1 VPEIRRD
8 ARYATF
14 INIFRCR
21 PPNQDEVVRINVD
34 IVDQVA
40 STFPGFVSASVHRST
55 DGTRV
60 FNYLQWETAEHLAAM
75 QRSPAFQA
83 IARRFDGLIEFEP
96 NECEVAHVAEHGAP
110 SPTNT

>member
-1 VPEIRRD
+1 MPEIRRD
-8 ARYATF
+8 AAFATF
-14 INIFRCR
+14 INTFRCE
-21 PPNQDEVVRINVD
+21 PQNQDEVVRINIE

-40 STFPGFVSASVHRST
+40 SSQPGFISAAVHRST

-83 IARRFDGLIEFEP
+83 IARQFAGLIEFDP
-96 NECEVAHVAEHGAP
+96 HECEVAHIAERGAP
-110 SPTNT
+110 A